1 MNAPVTPREI
11 TLEDKY
17 TLNRGRAYMTA
28 IQALV
33 RLMMLQQERDAR
45 AGLNTAGYVSGYR
58 GSPLGGLDLALARAT
73 PHLERHRIRFQPGV
87 NEDLAAT
94 AIWGTQQLGLFPGA
108 KHDGVF
114 AMWYG
119 KAPGVDR
126 SGDAFRHGN
135 AAGSARH
142 GGVLLAAGDDP
153 AARSTTVADQTD
165 FMFKALLIPLLAPA
179 SVQDILD
186 LGLHGFAMSRYSGCW
201 VGFKCVSDVAEASAS
216 VIVDPEHVQIH
227 TPADFEMP
235 EGGLNIRYPD
245 FMLDAEARLKNHK
258 LFAALAYARANGLN
272 RITLDSPRARLG
284 LVAAG
289 KAYTDLRQALATL
302 GIDADRARTIGLRV
316 LKVDMPWPLE
326 PDAVRSFATG
336 LEEILV
342 VEEKRPLIEEQIKEQ
357 LYHWPEAARPRVV
370 GKLDGIGQW
379 EHAAGA
385 DWLIPPTSE
394 LTSVIAA
401 RAIASRILRFMPSEP
416 LAAKLATLTVAR
428 DVKPSVSV
436 QRTPWFCS
444 GCPHNT
450 STRVPEGSRATAGIG
465 CHWMAVLMDRSTAT
479 WTHMGGEGAPWIGQ
493 AHFCDTRHIFANL
506 GDGTYFHSGY
516 LAIRAAVAAKVPIT
530 YKILYND
537 AVAMTGGQP
546 HDGQLT
552 VPQITRQMA
561 AEGVERIVVVTDEHR
576 KYPGNSGFA
585 PGVAVHHRDD
595 LDRVQRELRD
605 WSIANGAV
613 SVLVYDQTCAA
624 EKRRRRKRGAFPDP
638 ARRAYINTAVCEG
651 CGDCST
657 QSNCLSIEPV
667 ETDLG
672 TKRRINQSSCN
683 KDYSCLKG
691 FCPSFVT
698 VEGGR
703 PRRGRGVGHA
713 SADWPALPEPQQRDL
728 AAPYNIL
735 VTGIGGTGVVTIG
748 ALLGMAAHLEGKGV
762 TVLDVTGLAQKGGAV
777 MSHVRIAAEPD
788 AILGTRIGDGEADA
802 VIACD
807 AVVADGAE
815 ARAKMRPGHT
825 RMAVNSA
832 VTPTAD
838 FTARRDFAMP
848 EAELERD
855 LAGLAGAERVAFVAA
870 TRLATALLGDAIAT
884 NPFLLGYAYQRGL
897 VPVSAQAIERAI
909 ELNGATVDAN
919 KQAFLWGRRAAHDPA
934 RVERELGSAE
944 VVPLERARPR
954 TLDELIERRVA
965 LLTEYQNAAYAERYR
980 RLVERVRTAEQPLG
994 STKLAEAVARYYAK
1008 LLAYKDE
1015 YEVARLYSRPEFGQG
1030 VTAAFEGTYALRFHF
1045 APPLLA
1051 RRDPS
1056 TGRPR
1061 KIAFGSW
1068 MLPALRWLAKFR
1080 FLRGTAFDPFGRSAE
1095 RRAERQLI
1103 ADYEATIEELLR
1115 DLSAGR
1121 LSAAVEI
1128 ASLPDEIRGF
1138 GPVKAESISKT
1149 KAREAVLRASYRSP
1163 AARAA

>member
-1 MNAPVTPREI
+1 MNAPALPREI
-11 TLEDKY
+11 SLEDKY
-17 TLNRGRAYMTA
+17 TLPRGRAYMTA

-33 RLMMLQQERDAR
+33 RLLMLQQERDER

-73 PHLERHRIRFQPGV
+73 SHLERHRIRFQPGV

-114 AMWYG
+114 ALWYG

-135 AAGSARH
+135 AAGSAPH

-153 AARSTTVADQTD
+153 AARSTTIADQTD
-165 FMFKALLIPLLAPA
+165 FMFKALMIPILAPA
-179 SVQDILD
+179 SVQDVLD

-201 VGFKCVSDVAEASAS
+201 VAFKCVSDVAESSAS
-216 VIVDPEHVQIH
+216 VIVDPERVQVRA
-227 TPADFEMP
+227 PVDFELP

-272 RITLDSPRARLG
+272 PVTLDSPRARLG
-284 LVAAG
+284 LVASG
-289 KAYTDLRQALATL
+289 KAYTDLKQGLATL
-302 GIDADRARTIGLRV
+302 GIDDAQARAIGLRI

-326 PDAVRSFATG
+326 PEAVRRFATG

-357 LYHWPEAARPRVV
+357 LFHWPDAARPRVV
-370 GKLDGIGQW
+370 GKLDGAGQW
-379 EHAAGA
+379 ERPAGA
-385 DWLIPPTSE
+385 DWLVPPTSE
-394 LTSVIAA
+394 LTSTHAA
-401 RAIASRILRFMPSEP
+401 RAIAARIQRFMPAERFAERIVN
-416 LAAKLATLTVAR
+416 LGAARAAA
-428 DVKPSVSV
+428 PSVQV

-493 AHFCDTRHIFANL
+493 AAFCDTEHIFANL
-506 GDGTYFHSGY
+506 GDGTYFHSGT
-516 LAIRAAVAAKVPIT
+516 LAIRAAIAAKVPIT

-561 AEGVERIVVVTDEHR
+561 AEGVSRIAVVTDEHR
-576 KYPGNSGFA
+576 KYPGNAGFA
-585 PGVAVHHRDD
+585 PGTTVHHRDE
-595 LDRVQRELRD
+595 LDHVQRELRD
-605 WSIANGAV
+605 WSIANDAV

-703 PRRGRGVGHA
+703 PRRGRA
-713 SADWPALPEPQQRDL
+713 LARTPMDWPALPEPRLPALD
-728 AAPYNIL
+728 APFSIL

-777 MSHVRIAAEPD
+777 MSHVRIAAAPD

-815 ARAKMRPGHT
+815 ARTKMRPGHT
-825 RMAVNSA
+825 RVAVNSA

-848 EAELERD
+848 DAALRRD
-855 LAGLAGAERVAFVAA
+855 LATLVGEERAAFVPA
-870 TRLATALLGDAIAT
+870 TRLASALIGDAIAT
-884 NPFLLGYAYQRGL
+884 NPFLLGYAYQCGL
-897 VPVSAQAIERAI
+897 VPVSGQAIERAI
-909 ELNGATVDAN
+909 ELNGAAIEAN
-919 KQAFLWGRRAAHDPA
+919 KQAFLWGRRAAHDLP
-934 RVERELGSAE
+934 RVEQALAVAE
-944 VVPLERARPR
+944 VVPIEHAKPR
-954 TLDELIERRVA
+954 SLDELVDRRTA
-965 LLTEYQNAAYAERYR
+965 LLTEYQDAAYAERYR
-980 RLVERVRTAEQPLG
+980 ALVARVRDAERPLG
-994 STKLAEAVARYYAK
+994 GTRLAEAVAWNYAK

-1015 YEVARLYSRPEFGQG
+1015 YEVARLYSRPEFRAG
-1030 VTAAFEGTYALRFHF
+1030 VEAAFEGEYALRFHF

-1051 RRDPS
+1051 RRDKA

-1061 KIAFGSW
+1061 KIAFPGWTSTV
-1068 MLPALRWLAKFR
+1068 LNGLARLR
-1080 FLRGTAFDPFGRSAE
+1080 FLRGSALDPFGRTAE

-1103 ADYEATIEELLR
+1103 ADYEATIAELLR
-1115 DLSAGR
+1115 GLDPERHAL
-1121 LSAAVEI
+1121 AVDI

-1138 GPVKAESISKT
+1138 GPVKADAIAKT
-1149 KAREAVLRASYRSP
+1149 KRRESELLARYRAP

>member
-1 MNAPVTPREI
+1 MNAPAVPREI

-17 TLNRGRAYMTA
+17 VLPRGRAYMTA

-33 RLMMLQQERDAR
+33 RLLMLQQARDAR

-58 GSPLGGLDLALARAT
+58 GSPLGGLDLALARAK

-108 KHDGVF
+108 KQDGVF
-114 AMWYG
+114 ALWYG

-135 AAGSARH
+135 AAGSAQH

-165 FMFKALLIPLLAPA
+165 FMFKALMIPVLAPA

-201 VGFKCVSDVAEASAS
+201 VAFKCVSDVAESSAS
-216 VIVDPEHVQIH
+216 VIVDPDRVQIR
-227 TPADFEMP
+227 TPTDFELP

-245 FMLDAEARLKNHK
+245 FMLDSEARLKNYK

-272 RITLDSPRARLG
+272 RVTLDSPHARLG

-289 KAYTDLRQALATL
+289 KAYTDLRQALVTL
-302 GIDADRARTIGLRV
+302 GIDDASARAMGLRI

-326 PDAVRSFATG
+326 PQAVRRFATG

-342 VEEKRPLIEEQIKEQ
+342 IEEKRPLVEEQIKEQ
-357 LYHWPEAARPRVV
+357 LYNLPEGSRPRVV
-370 GKLDGIGQW
+370 GKLDGAGQW
-379 EHAAGA
+379 EHPAGT
-385 DWLIPPTSE
+385 DWLIAPTSE
-394 LTSVIAA
+394 LTSVAAA
-401 RAIASRILRFMPSEP
+401 RAIAARIQRFMPGESFAEK
-416 LAAKLATLTVAR
+416 LGALTAAREVA
-428 DVKPSVSV
+428 PSVSV

-465 CHWMAVLMDRSTAT
+465 CHWMAVLMDRNTAT

-493 AHFCDTRHIFANL
+493 APFCDTQHIFANL

-516 LAIRAAVAAKVPIT
+516 LAVRAALAAKVPIT

-561 AEGVERIVVVTDEHR
+561 AEGVERIAVVTDEHR
-576 KYPGNSGFA
+576 KYPGNAGFA
-585 PGVAVHHRDD
+585 PRTTVHHRDE

-605 WSIANGAV
+605 WSIANSAV

-703 PRRGRGVGHA
+703 PRRGRGLVEA
-713 SADWPALPEPQQRDL
+713 PDDWPALPDPRQPALDT
-728 AAPYNIL
+728 PFNIL

-777 MSHVRIAAEPD
+777 MSHVRVAANPD
-788 AILGTRIGDGEADA
+788 AITGTRIGDGEADA

-815 ARAKMRPGHT
+815 ARSKMRSGRT
-825 RMAVNSA
+825 RVAVNSA

-838 FTARRDFAMP
+838 FTARRDFVMP
-848 EAELERD
+848 EAALETD
-855 LAGLAGAERVAFVAA
+855 LARLVGAERAASVPA

-909 ELNGATVDAN
+909 ELNEATVEAN
-919 KQAFLWGRRAAHDPA
+919 KRAFLWGRRAAHDSA
-934 RVERELGSAE
+934 RVERALASAD
-944 VVPLERARPR
+944 VVPIERARPR
-954 TLDELIERRVA
+954 TLDELIERRAA
-965 LLTEYQNAAYAERYR
+965 LLTDYQNAAYAERYR
-980 RLVERVRTAEQPLG
+980 ALVARVRDAEHALG
-994 STKLAEAVARYYAK
+994 STKLAEAVARNYAK

-1015 YEVARLYSRPEFGQG
+1015 YEVARLYSRPEFRQG
-1030 VTAAFEGTYALRFHF
+1030 LEAAFEGTYTLRFHF

-1051 RRDPS
+1051 RHDPA

-1061 KIAFGSW
+1061 KMAFPGW
-1068 MLPALRWLAKFR
+1068 TAAVLGVMAKLR
-1080 FLRGTAFDPFGRSAE
+1080 FLRGSAFDPFGRTAE
-1095 RRAERQLI
+1095 RIAERKLI
-1103 ADYEATIEELLR
+1103 ADYESAIDECLR
-1115 DLSAGR
+1115 GLSA
-1121 LSAAVEI
+1121 ATHATAVEI
-1128 ASLPDEIRGF
+1128 AALPDEIRGF
-1138 GPVKAESISKT
+1138 GPVKAESIA
-1149 KAREAVLRASYRSP
+1149 KAKQREAELLARLHSP
-1163 AARAA
+1163 TARAA

>member
-1 MNAPVTPREI
+1 MNAPVAPREI

-17 TLNRGRAYMTA
+17 TLDRGRAYMTA

-33 RLMMLQQERDAR
+33 RLMMLQQERDTR

-73 PHLERHRIRFQPGV
+73 PHLERHRIRFHPGV

-94 AIWGTQQLGLFPGA
+94 AIWGTQQLDLFPGA

-165 FMFKALLIPLLAPA
+165 FMFKGLLIPLLAPA

-201 VGFKCVSDVAEASAS
+201 VAFKCVSDVAESSAS

-302 GIDADRARTIGLRV
+302 GIDDDAARAIGLRV
-316 LKVDMPWPLE
+316 LKIDMPWPLE
-326 PDAVRSFATG
+326 PDAVRRFATG

-342 VEEKRPLIEEQIKEQ
+342 IEEKRPLVEEQIKEQ
-357 LYHWPEAARPRVV
+357 LYHWSEAARPRVV

-385 DWLIPPTSE
+385 DWLIPPTNE

-401 RAIASRILRFMPSEP
+401 RAIASRILRFLPSEP
-416 LAAKLATLTVAR
+416 LAGKLAALTSAR
-428 DVKPSVSV
+428 DIKPSVSV

-516 LAIRAAVAAKVPIT
+516 LAVRAAVAAKVPIT

-546 HDGQLT
+546 HDGNLT

-561 AEGVERIVVVTDEHR
+561 AEGVDRIVVVTDEHR
-576 KYPGNSGFA
+576 KYPGNAGFA
-585 PGVAVHHRDD
+585 PGISVHHRDA

-605 WSIANGAV
+605 WSIANNAV

-624 EKRRRRKRGAFPDP
+624 EKRRRRKRGTFPDP

-657 QSNCLSIEPV
+657 QSNCLSIEPL

-703 PRRGRGVGHA
+703 PRRGRGIGHA
-713 SADWPALPEPQQRDL
+713 QADWPTLPEPRQPDL
-728 AAPYNIL
+728 AAPFGIL

-777 MSHVRIAAEPD
+777 MSHVRIAAHPD

-825 RMAVNSA
+825 RVAVNSA

-838 FTARRDFAMP
+838 FTAQRDFTMP
-848 EAELERD
+848 EAALESD
-855 LAGLAGAERVAFVAA
+855 LVRLVGAERADFVPA

-909 ELNGATVDAN
+909 ELNGATVEAN
-919 KQAFLWGRRAAHDPA
+919 QQAFLWGRRAAHDLA
-934 RVERELGSAE
+934 RVERDLASAE
-944 VVPLERARPR
+944 IVPIERARPR
-954 TLDELIERRVA
+954 TLDELIDRRVA
-965 LLTEYQNAAYAERYR
+965 LLTEYQDAAYAERYR
-980 RLVERVRTAEQPLG
+980 RLVERVRAAEHPLG
-994 STKLAEAVARYYAK
+994 STKLAEAVARNYAK

-1015 YEVARLYSRPEFGQG
+1015 YEVARLYSRPDFRQG
-1030 VTAAFEGTYALRFHF
+1030 LAAAFEGTYALRFHF

-1051 RRDPS
+1051 RRDPA

-1061 KIAFGSW
+1061 KIAFGGW
-1068 MLPALRWLAKFR
+1068 MGSVLGWLARLR
-1080 FLRGTAFDPFGRSAE
+1080 FLRGTALDPFGRSAE
-1095 RRAERQLI
+1095 RRTERQLI
-1103 ADYEATIEELLR
+1103 ADYEATIDELLR
-1115 DLSAGR
+1115 DLRAER
-1121 LSAAVEI
+1121 HAAAVEI
-1128 ASLPDEIRGF
+1128 ASLPEDIRGF
-1138 GPVKAESISKT
+1138 GPVKTESIVKA
-1149 KAREAVLRASYRSP
+1149 KAREAELRARYRAP